1 MKVELKNYT
10 KIIKKVKVLDRIN
23 LSIEGGKV
31 YGFIGKNG
39 SGKTMLLRAIAGL
52 IRPTEGKVIIDGE
65 KELHRDCDFPPNMGL
80 LLERPNFLNYLSG
93 MENLKMLAE
102 IRGKIGEKEIAE
114 WLMMFQ
120 MDPDEKQ
127 IFKKYSLG
135 MKQKIGIIQALME
148 EPDLIVLDEPFN
160 ALDEES
166 VETLRKLL
174 LEQKQKGKL
183 IMITSHHKEDIAV
196 LCDVVYRVSAGV
208 VRLEK

>member
-39 SGKTMLLRAIAGL
+39 SGKTMLLRAVAGL

-93 MENLKMLAE
+93 IENLKMLAE

-196 LCDVVYRVSAGV
+196 LCDVVYRVSAGA

>member
-1 MKVELKNYT
+1 
-10 KIIKKVKVLDRIN
+10 
-23 LSIEGGKV
+23 
-31 YGFIGKNG
+31 
-39 SGKTMLLRAIAGL
+39 
-52 IRPTEGKVIIDGE
+52 
-65 KELHRDCDFPPNMGL
+65 
-80 LLERPNFLNYLSG
+80 
-93 MENLKMLAE
+93 
-102 IRGKIGEKEIAE
+102 
-114 WLMMFQ
+114 
-120 MDPDEKQ
+120 
-127 IFKKYSLG
+127 

-196 LCDVVYRVSAGV
+196 LCDVVYRVSAGA

>member
-39 SGKTMLLRAIAGL
+39 SGKTMLLRAVAGL

-196 LCDVVYRVSAGV
+196 LCDVVYRVSAGA

>member
-1 MKVELKNYT
+1 
-10 KIIKKVKVLDRIN
+10 
-23 LSIEGGKV
+23 
-31 YGFIGKNG
+31 
-39 SGKTMLLRAIAGL
+39 MLLRAVAGL

-196 LCDVVYRVSAGV
+196 LCDVVYRVSAGA

>member
-39 SGKTMLLRAIAGL
+39 SGKTMLLRAVAGL

-183 IMITSHHKEDIAV
+183 IMITSHHKEDISV
-196 LCDVVYRVSAGV
+196 LCDVVYRVSAGA